1 LIYQVEFKFKM
12 GWTYK
17 NGPGCNE
24 NRIGEFVNE
33 SFIGDKDWKCVNG
46 CDQPIVKVGP
56 AYYYCTAAS
65 KLENWEQGEHSFQYT
80 FNKTGPFVVRY
91 KCQV

>member
-1 LIYQVEFKFKM
+1 M

-33 SFIGDKDWKCVNG
+33 SFIGDKDWKCEIKLKITG
-46 CDQPIVKVGP
+46 VGRHYHKHNKMNHSTGFTFDFRWGP
-56 AYYYCTAAS
+56 YCS
-65 KLENWEQGEHSFQYT
+65 SF
-80 FNKTGPFVVRY
+80 
-91 KCQV
+91 

>member
-1 LIYQVEFKFKM
+1 MVQF
-12 GWTYK
+12 YK

-56 AYYYCTAAS
+56 AEFYFMKINYKFIC
-65 KLENWEQGEHSFQYT
+65 FDVQYHT
-80 FNKTGPFVVRY
+80 LY
-91 KCQV
+91 